1 MGMVVVVDVDF
12 VGSVDFVVDAGAG
25 VGEVVEVVAAV
36 VDLVDLLDSD

>member
-25 VGEVVEVVAAV
+25 EVVEVVAAV